1 MCNSG
6 YLSWGVLK
14 EREFDISQI
23 LYTDIPHFI
32 VLQFI
37 MLCRYGMFLSIE
49 GLWQPCIVQQ

>member
-1 MCNSG
+1 MGNSG

-23 LYTDIPHFI
+23 LYTDISHFI

-37 MLCRYGMFLSIE
+37 MLCRYGIF
-49 GLWQPCIVQQ
+49 